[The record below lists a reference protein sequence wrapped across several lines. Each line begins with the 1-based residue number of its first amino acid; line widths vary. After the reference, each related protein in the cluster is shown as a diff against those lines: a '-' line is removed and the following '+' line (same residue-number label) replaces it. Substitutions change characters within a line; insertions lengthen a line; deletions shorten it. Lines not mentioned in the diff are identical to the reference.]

1 MSVARFRL
9 LLAGILALALGLR
22 AAGLGAFPVAD
33 ASQAVATAILLE
45 STGEEVPP
53 AANWPPA
60 IYTLLR
66 GALRAGLAL
75 GVHPSLGAVQEEFA
89 RGWYRGEA
97 GPLHLLTRAVA
108 LACGVGLVAI
118 AAGIGKRLAGPAAGL
133 LSALGV
139 AVSPLA
145 CVASRYALTDAP
157 HALAAAG
164 SVLLALA
171 HLDSGRLPTC
181 LASAALAGAAFS
193 TKYLGA
199 LALLAPIAAILA
211 RRPRT
216 FREAGVAVALAGL
229 GFLAGAFLTAP
240 SLFLHPRPYLDWLG
254 RHAEATGWEWLG
266 FEGEP
271 RGWIYHAAWTIPWAL
286 GSPLLVAA
294 AAIGLA
300 WGSRNERRRTLVLLA
315 FAIPYY
321 ALVGANRILYARYL
335 LPLVPPLSALAG
347 AGLARALP
355 SLLPARLLPRLAL
368 AACASVAFGT
378 ALLDEADRARAL
390 LRPDTRRLAMEWM
403 EENLPARTRVL
414 TAVPVYVPGGELLP
428 DFAYP
433 PAEPGRYEWKNL
445 AHRLEP
451 RLLLDFARASREVDV
466 YVWTGFVDPLLEA
479 SPERHPDYAA
489 FAKELATAPLLA
501 SFDPGGWPER
511 RIPREE
517 RSGLGVAGRS
527 CTRAGP
533 AIRIYRLGR
542 G

>member
-1 MSVARFRL
+1 MTAPRFRL
-9 LLAGILALALGLR
+9 FLAGILALALALRGAGLR
-22 AAGLGAFPVAD
+22 AFPVAD
-33 ASQAVATAILLE
+33 ESQAVATAILLE
-45 STGEEVPP
+45 STGESVPP

-60 IYTLLR
+60 IYSLLR

-75 GVHPSLGAVQEEFA
+75 GVHPSLGEVQEDFA
-89 RGWYRGEA
+89 RGWYRREP
-97 GPLHLLTRAVA
+97 GPLHFLTRAVS
-108 LACGVGLVAI
+108 LACGVGLVAL
-118 AAGIGKRLAGPAAGL
+118 AGAIGKRLAGHAAGL
-133 LSALGV
+133 LAALGV
-139 AVSPLA
+139 AISPLA
-145 CVASRYALTDAP
+145 CAASRYALTDAP

-171 HLDSGRLPTC
+171 YLDSGARAAC
-181 LASAALAGAAFS
+181 LASGALAGAAFS

-199 LALLAPIAAILA
+199 LALLAPIAASLL
-211 RRPRT
+211 RRPRSV
-216 FREAGVAVALAGL
+216 REVGVPVALAGL
-229 GFLAGAFLTAP
+229 GFLAGGFLSAP

-254 RHAEATGWEWLG
+254 RHAESTGWEWLG

-271 RGWIYHAAWTIPWAL
+271 RGWIYHAARTIPWAL
-286 GSPLLVAA
+286 GSPLLVGA

-300 WGSRNERRRTLVLLA
+300 WGWRNERRRTLVLLA

-321 ALVGANRILYARYL
+321 GLVGANRILYARYL
-335 LPLVPPLSALAG
+335 LPLVPALCALAG

-355 SLLPARLLPRLAL
+355 SVLPARLLPRLAL
-368 AACASVAFGT
+368 AACAAIAFLT
-378 ALLDEADRARAL
+378 AFLGEADRVRAL
-390 LRPDTRRLAMEWM
+390 RLPDTRRLAMEWM
-403 EENLPARTRVL
+403 EANLPAGTRVL

-433 PAEPGRYEWKNL
+433 PADPARFEWKNL

-451 RLLLDFARASREVDV
+451 RLLVEFARASRGADV
-466 YVWTGFVDPLLEA
+466 YVWSGFVDPLLEA
-479 SPERHPDYAA
+479 RRGLDYAA
-489 FAKELATAPLLA
+489 FARELATVPLLA
-501 SFDPGGWPER
+501 SFDPGGSPDG

-533 AIRIYRLGR
+533 AIRIYRLAG